1 MANLFPKLIKSISQ
15 QIQKVKQNS
24 STRNMRKTTARDIII
39 TLCKMNDAQNI
50 FEKQPEKKEYYI
62 EKNKHKNDRFL
73 FRSEKSEEKHLH
85 GLERKKNIN
94 PHFFIY
100 QKCLS
105 KKMVK

>member
-39 TLCKMNDAQNI
+39 TLCKMSDAQNI

-85 GLERKKNIN
+85 GLERKKK
-94 PHFFIY
+94 Y
-100 QKCLS
+100 QPTFLYLS
-105 KKMVK
+105 KTSLKKMVK